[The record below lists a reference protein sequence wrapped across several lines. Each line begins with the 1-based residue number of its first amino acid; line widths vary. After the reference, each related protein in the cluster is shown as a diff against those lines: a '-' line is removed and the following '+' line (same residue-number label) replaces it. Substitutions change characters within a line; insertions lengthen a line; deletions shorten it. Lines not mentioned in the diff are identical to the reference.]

1 MDQESGMNDFFA
13 SSLPF
18 KSIRILFFAL
28 LLSIVSSVPAFSQD
42 ESAASR
48 FENKGEVVVDRQSGL
63 MWQRGDSYHELKKG
77 LNWYEALE
85 YMDGKNTQKLAGHSD
100 WRLPTLEE
108 LNNLWDA
115 SRPVS
120 SKDGE
125 KIGLPGEF
133 QGKGSYYLWTSN
145 ERGLDNVW
153 YFGLGHK
160 ENYFNLKDLGDLD
173 QGVKLVRTPATRE
186 EK

>member
-1 MDQESGMNDFFA
+1 MDHESGMNSFPISHGSSRSIKFFISA
-13 SSLPF
+13 
-18 KSIRILFFAL
+18 ILLTAFFH
-28 LLSIVSSVPAFSQD
+28 VPMLIQDAF
-42 ESAASR
+42 AASR
-48 FENKGEVVVDRQSGL
+48 FENKGEVVVDSKSGL
-63 MWQRGDSYHELKKG
+63 MWQNGDSYHELQKG

-85 YMDGKNTQKLAGHSD
+85 YMEGKNAGKLAGHSD

-108 LNNLWDA
+108 LNDLWDA
-115 SRPVS
+115 SRPVK

-133 QGKGSYYLWTSN
+133 MGEGSYYLWTSN

-173 QGVKLVRTPATRE
+173 QGAKLVR
-186 EK
+186 KVK

>member
-1 MDQESGMNDFFA
+1 MN
-13 SSLPF
+13 SSPLSPVALR
-18 KSIRILFFAL
+18 SIKILFTVLFLAPVFT
-28 LLSIVSSVPAFSQD
+28 IPVFFQDAF
-42 ESAASR
+42 AASR
-48 FENKGEVVVDRQSGL
+48 FENKGAVVVDRQSGL
-63 MWQRGDSYHELKKG
+63 MWQSGDSYHDLKKG
-77 LNWYEALE
+77 LNWYDALE
-85 YMDGKNTQKLAGHSD
+85 YMDGKNAKKFAGHND
-100 WRLPTLEE
+100 WRLPTLDE

-125 KIGLPGEF
+125 KIGLPSEFKGE
-133 QGKGSYYLWTSN
+133 GSYYLWTSN

-173 QGVKLVRTPATRE
+173 QGVKLVRTA
-186 EK
+186 K

>member
-1 MDQESGMNDFFA
+1 MN
-13 SSLPF
+13 SSPISPLSLISV
-18 KSIRILFFAL
+18 KILFITFFTTIFCGQASVQGAL
-28 LLSIVSSVPAFSQD
+28 
-42 ESAASR
+42 AASR
-48 FENKGEVVVDRQSGL
+48 FESKGEVVVDSKSGL
-63 MWQRGDSYHELKKG
+63 MWQTGDSYHELKKG
-77 LNWYEALE
+77 LNWYDALE
-85 YMDGKNTQKLAGHSD
+85 YMDDKNAEKFAGHSD

-108 LNNLWDA
+108 LNGLWDA
-115 SRPVS
+115 SRPVK

-133 QGKGSYYLWTSN
+133 RSGGSYYLWTGN

-173 QGVKLVRTPATRE
+173 QGVRLVR
-186 EK
+186 KVK

>member
-1 MDQESGMNDFFA
+1 MKKFFPFP
-13 SSLPF
+13 LPLRP
-18 KSIRILFFAL
+18 IRILFFAL
-28 LLSIVSSVPAFSQD
+28 LSTTFFNTPVSFADP
-42 ESAASR
+42 SAGPRFAS
-48 FENKGEVVVDRQSGL
+48 EGEVVVDRQSGL
-63 MWQRGDSYHELKKG
+63 MWQSGDSFHELKKG
-77 LNWYEALE
+77 LNWYDALE
-85 YMDGKNTQKLAGHSD
+85 YMDAKNTQKFAGHSD
-100 WRLPTLEE
+100 WRLPTLED

-125 KIGLPGEF
+125 KIGLPKEF
-133 QGKGSYYLWTSN
+133 KGSGSYYLWTSN

-173 QGVKLVRTPATRE
+173 QGVKLVRTA
-186 EK
+186 K

>member
-1 MDQESGMNDFFA
+1 MNEFFA
-13 SSLPF
+13 FPCSLKP
-18 KSIRILFFAL
+18 IRVLFFAFL
-28 LLSIVSSVPAFSQD
+28 FVSIINIPAFSQ
-42 ESAASR
+42 EASADAR
-48 FENKGEVVVDRQSGL
+48 FENKGEIVVDRQTGL
-63 MWQRGDSYHELKKG
+63 IWQNGDSYHELKKG
-77 LNWYEALE
+77 LNWYDALE
-85 YMDGKNTQKLAGHSD
+85 YMDGKNTQKFAGHSD

-125 KIGLPGEF
+125 QIGLPKEF
-133 QGKGSYYLWTSN
+133 KGKGSYYLWTSN

-173 QGVKLVRTPATRE
+173 QGVKLVRTA
-186 EK
+186 K

>member
-1 MDQESGMNDFFA
+1 MDHESGMNSSPISPLSLRSVKTLFIAYFFA
-13 SSLPF
+13 TVFCASA
-18 KSIRILFFAL
+18 FF
-28 LLSIVSSVPAFSQD
+28 QD
-42 ESAASR
+42 VFAAPR
-48 FENKGEVVVDRQSGL
+48 FENKGEVVVDHQSGL
-63 MWQRGDSYHELKKG
+63 MWQNGDSYHELKKG

-85 YMDGKNTQKLAGHSD
+85 YTDGKNAQKLAGHSD
-100 WRLPTLEE
+100 WRLPTLNE
-108 LNNLWDA
+108 LNDLWDA

-125 KIGLPGEF
+125 KIGLPGAF
-133 QGKGSYYLWTSN
+133 KGAGSYYIWTSN

-173 QGVKLVRTPATRE
+173 QGVKLVRKA
-186 EK
+186 K

>member
-1 MDQESGMNDFFA
+1 MDHESDMKSSPIVQVSLRSIKITLIAFF
-13 SSLPF
+13 
-18 KSIRILFFAL
+18 LFSVYGQGAFAA
-28 LLSIVSSVPAFSQD
+28 P
-42 ESAASR
+42 R
-48 FENKGEVVVDRQSGL
+48 FEAKGEVVVDRKSGL
-63 MWQRGDSYHELKKG
+63 MWQTGDSYHELKKG

-85 YMDGKNTQKLAGHSD
+85 YKDRKNAEKLGGHND
-100 WRLPTLEE
+100 WRLPALEE
-108 LNNLWDA
+108 LNDLWDA
-115 SRPVS
+115 SRPVM

-133 QGKGSYYLWTSN
+133 KGKGSYYLWTGD

-173 QGVKLVRTPATRE
+173 QGVKLVRNA
-186 EK
+186 K

>member
-1 MDQESGMNDFFA
+1 MNKFF
-13 SSLPF
+13 SFPVSL
-18 KSIRILFFAL
+18 KSIHILLFAL
-28 LLSIVSSVPAFSQD
+28 FLPVVFNNPVSYADPSTGH
-42 ESAASR
+42 R
-48 FENKGEVVVDRQSGL
+48 FESKGEVVVDQRSGL
-63 MWQRGDSYHELKKG
+63 MWQSDDSYHELKKG
-77 LNWYEALE
+77 LNWYDALE
-85 YMDGKNTQKLAGHSD
+85 YVDRKNTQKFAGHSD

-115 SRPVS
+115 SRPVT

-125 KIGLPGEF
+125 RIGLPKEF
-133 QGKGSYYLWTSN
+133 EGKGSYYLWTSD

-173 QGVKLVRTPATRE
+173 QGVKLVRTA
-186 EK
+186 KGHLKK

>member
-1 MDQESGMNDFFA
+1 MCENRETSVNLIEGHFNDTP
-13 SSLPF
+13 LT
-18 KSIRILFFAL
+18 
-28 LLSIVSSVPAFSQD
+28 
-42 ESAASR
+42 
-48 FENKGEVVVDRQSGL
+48 
-63 MWQRGDSYHELKKG
+63 G
-77 LNWYEALE
+77 LNF
-85 YMDGKNTQKLAGHSD
+85 AGHSD
-100 WRLPTLEE
+100 WRFPTLEE

-125 KIGLPGEF
+125 KIGLPREF
-133 QGKGSYYLWTSN
+133 KGKGSYYLWTSN

-173 QGVKLVRTPATRE
+173 QGVKLVRTA
-186 EK
+186 K

>member
-1 MDQESGMNDFFA
+1 MDQESGMNDFSHF
-13 SSLPF
+13 SLPLRSF
-18 KSIRILFFAL
+18 RILFFAL
-28 LLSIVSSVPAFSQD
+28 LLSTGLNIPTSFADPSTAP
-42 ESAASR
+42 R

-63 MWQRGDSYHELKKG
+63 MWQTADSYHELKKG

-85 YMDGKNTQKLAGHSD
+85 YMDAKNTQKLAGHSD

-108 LNNLWDA
+108 LNDLWDA

-133 QGKGSYYLWTSN
+133 EDKGSYYLWTSN

-173 QGVKLVRTPATRE
+173 QGVKLVRRAE
-186 EK
+186 

>member
-1 MDQESGMNDFFA
+1 MDPESGMN
-13 SSLPF
+13 SSPIAPLSSR
-18 KSIRILFFAL
+18 SIKILFGAFFLTAAFC
-28 LLSIVSSVPAFSQD
+28 VPAFFQD
-42 ESAASR
+42 ASAAPR

-63 MWQRGDSYHELKKG
+63 MWQNGDSYHELKKG

-85 YMDGKNTQKLAGHSD
+85 YMDGKNVQKLAGHSD

-108 LNNLWDA
+108 LNDLWDA
-115 SRPVS
+115 SRPVN

-133 QGKGSYYLWTSN
+133 KGKGSYYLWTSN

-173 QGVKLVRTPATRE
+173 QGVKLVRKA
-186 EK
+186 K

>member
-1 MDQESGMNDFFA
+1 MP
-13 SSLPF
+13 LR
-18 KSIRILFFAL
+18 SILILFFAF
-28 LLSIVSSVPAFSQD
+28 LLSGFYIPASFADS
-42 ESAASR
+42 SAAPR
-48 FENKGEVVVDRQSGL
+48 FVSQGEVVVDRQSGL
-63 MWQRGDSYHELKKG
+63 MWQSGDSFHELHKG
-77 LNWYEALE
+77 FNWYDALE
-85 YMDGKNTQKLAGHSD
+85 YMDGKNTQKFAGHSD

-125 KIGLPGEF
+125 KIGLPKEF

-186 EK
+186 ENGG

>member
-1 MDQESGMNDFFA
+1 MDKEFRMNDF
-13 SSLPF
+13 SSSPLPLR
-18 KSIRILFFAL
+18 SIRILFFAL
-28 LLSIVSSVPAFSQD
+28 LLSFLFTIPASFADPSGGP
-42 ESAASR
+42 R
-48 FENKGEVVVDRQSGL
+48 FAIQGEVVVDRQSGL

-77 LNWYEALE
+77 LNWYDALE
-85 YMDGKNTQKLAGHSD
+85 YVDGKNAQKFAGYSD
-100 WRLPTLEE
+100 WRLPTLDE

-125 KIGLPGEF
+125 RIGLPREF
-133 QGKGSYYLWTSN
+133 KGKGSYYLWTSN
-145 ERGLDNVW
+145 ERGLDNAW

-173 QGVKLVRTPATRE
+173 QGVKLVRTL
-186 EK
+186 